1 MKITAVVKLSIKSLI
16 GNKMRTLLTVLGMV
30 IGIAAVII
38 VYSAGE
44 GIKSLILG
52 QVEAFGTDIIQTE
65 PRLPSNKSTAAK
77 DAQSGQA
84 MAQGVQLTSL
94 KLSDMD
100 RINRLSNVKG
110 SYATLTGQALASYE
124 AEARKAIMFG
134 VSPYFINIGTFELAA
149 GRFYSDDEDRSLAQ
163 VVVLGSKMKEK
174 LFGDSEAIG
183 KMIRLKKEKYLVVGV
198 MKERGSSGFI
208 SFDDFVYVPIRT
220 MQKRILG
227 INHIVSVTSQLRN
240 VSIAEDTAEEIRQ
253 ILRESHKIENPI
265 KDDFRVATMAEL
277 MSTLGTITGAI
288 TLLLLAIVGISLIVG
303 GVGITNIMY
312 VIVTERTSEIGLRK
326 AVGATYRDVML
337 QFLIEAVL
345 ITLLG
350 GIIGMIF
357 GVIVSFGIATVATSL
372 LGVSW
377 KFILPLKGFVVA
389 TVFSIFFGIIFGV
402 YPARKAARLDPI
414 EALRSE

>member
-1 MKITAVVKLSIKSLI
+1 MKITAVVKLSLKSLVA
-16 GNKMRTLLTVLGMV
+16 NKMRTLLTVLGMM

-38 VYSAGE
+38 VFSAGE

-77 DAQSGQA
+77 DAQSSQA
-84 MAQGVQLTSL
+84 IAQGVQLTSL
-94 KLSDMD
+94 TLSDMD

-110 SYATLTGQALASYE
+110 SYASLTGQAVASYE
-124 AEARKAIMFG
+124 SETKKAILLG
-134 VSPYFINIGTFELAA
+134 VSAYFINIGSFELSA
-149 GRFYSDDEDRSLAQ
+149 GRFYSDEEERGLAQ
-163 VVVLGSKMKEK
+163 VVVLGSKMKES
-174 LFGDSEAIG
+174 LFGDSEAVG
-183 KMIRLKKEKYLVVGV
+183 RMIRLKKEKFLVVGV
-198 MKERGSSGFI
+198 MKERGATGFI
-208 SFDDFVYVPIRT
+208 SFDDFIYIPTRT
-220 MQKRILG
+220 MQKRMLG
-227 INHIVSVTSQLRN
+227 INHVVSVTSQLRD
-240 VSIAEDTAEEIRQ
+240 VSLAEDTAEDIRQ
-253 ILRESHKIENPI
+253 LLRESHKIENPT

-277 MSTLGTITGAI
+277 MDTLGTITGAI
-288 TLLLLAIVGISLIVG
+288 TLLLLAIVGISLVVG

-350 GIIGMIF
+350 GVIGMIM
-357 GVIVSFGIATVATSL
+357 GVLVSFAIALVATNL
-372 LGVSW
+372 LGLSW
-377 KFILPLKGFVVA
+377 KFIMPLKGFIVA
-389 TVFSIFFGIIFGV
+389 TVFSLFFGIIFGV

-414 EALRSE
+414 EALRAE

>member
-1 MKITAVVKLSIKSLI
+1 MKIGAVVKLSIKSLVA
-16 GNKMRTLLTVLGMV
+16 NKMRTLLTVLGMV

-38 VYSAGE
+38 VFSAGE

-52 QVEAFGTDIIQTE
+52 QVEAFGTDFIQTE
-65 PRLPSNKSTAAK
+65 PRLPSSKPTAAK
-77 DAQSGQA
+77 DAESGQA
-84 MAQGVQLTSL
+84 MAQGVVLTSL

-100 RINRLSNVKG
+100 RINRLSNIKG
-110 SYATLTGQALASYE
+110 SYASLTGQALASYE
-124 AEARKAIMFG
+124 SETKKAILLG
-134 VSPYFINIGTFELAA
+134 VSAYFINMGNFELSE
-149 GRFYSDDEDRSLAQ
+149 GRFFSDDEERGLAQ
-163 VVVLGSKMKEK
+163 VVVLGSKMKES
-174 LFGDSEAIG
+174 LFGDSEAVG
-183 KMIRLKKEKYLVVGV
+183 KMVRLKKDKYLVVGI

-208 SFDDFVYVPIRT
+208 SFDDFIYVPTRT

-227 INHIVSVTSQLRN
+227 IDYVVSITSQLRDI
-240 VSIAEDTAEEIRQ
+240 SLAEDTAEEIRQ
-253 ILRESHKIENPI
+253 ILRENHKIENPI

-277 MSTLGTITGAI
+277 MDTLGTITGAI
-288 TLLLLAIVGISLIVG
+288 TLLLLAIVGISLVVG

-350 GIIGMIF
+350 GAIGMII
-357 GVIVSFGIATVATSL
+357 GVLVSFGIATVASSL
-372 LGVSW
+372 LGLDW
-377 KFILPLKGFVVA
+377 EFILPVRGFVVA
-389 TVFSIFFGIIFGV
+389 TLFSLFFGIIFGV

>member
-1 MKITAVVKLSIKSLI
+1 MKISAVVKLSLKSLI
-16 GNKMRTLLTVLGMV
+16 GNKSRTLLTVLGMV

-38 VYSAGE
+38 VFSAGE

-100 RINRLSNVKG
+100 KIDRLSNVKG
-110 SYATLTGQALASYE
+110 SYASLTGQALASYE
-124 AEARKAIMFG
+124 GEAKKAILLG
-134 VSPYFINIGTFELAA
+134 VSAYFINVGSFELSE
-149 GRFYSDDEDRSLAQ
+149 GRFYSDEEERSLAQ
-163 VVVLGSKMKEK
+163 VVVLGSKMKES
-174 LFGDSEAIG
+174 LFGDSEAVG
-183 KMIRLKKEKYLVVGV
+183 KMVRLKKEKYLVVGV
-198 MKERGSSGFI
+198 MKERGATGFI
-208 SFDDFVYVPIRT
+208 SFDDFIYVPTRT

-227 INHIVSVTSQLRN
+227 IDHLASVTSQLRD
-240 VSIAEDTAEEIRQ
+240 VSLAEDTAEEIRM
-253 ILRESHKIENPI
+253 ILRENHKIDNPT

-277 MSTLGTITGAI
+277 MDTLGTITGAI
-288 TLLLLAIVGISLIVG
+288 TLLLLAIVAISLVVG

-350 GIIGMIF
+350 GVIGMIV
-357 GVIVSFGIATVATSL
+357 GVMVSFGIATVASTL
-372 LGVSW
+372 LGLDW
-377 KFILPLKGFVVA
+377 KFILPLRGFVVA
-389 TVFSIFFGIIFGV
+389 TIFSLFFGIIFGV